1 MKQKIRLTI
10 IGVILFLAI
19 AITAGITMYSKF
31 APSKKV
37 MKLEDYYQTAGDD
50 SSVVLVLQDK
60 IYEQR
65 GKLIDGQIYVDYD
78 TVVTYFNKR
87 FYWDD
92 NESLLLYTT
101 PTEIIKTEVGSKDY
115 YINKSKKSMEYA
127 IAKVEDGVVYIALD
141 YVKEYSNLEYTMYED
156 PNRVVITYIFGE
168 DYLFADI
175 KEATQLRYKPSIK
188 GDILKQ
194 MKKGDRV
201 QIIVD
206 EEEVNK
212 NFTKVITEDGII
224 GYVKNSMTKNSYYEA
239 TESKMKEPEY
249 TSITKDHKINMTFH
263 QVTNQ
268 TANNHV
274 LELLGNTKG
283 VTTIS
288 PTWFKVSSVEGNV
301 DSLASETYVQR
312 AHNYGVEVWALVDD
326 FTNAIDMSELLSYTS
341 RREKLS
347 NELIALA
354 IKYNLDGLNMDFE
367 KIPEAAG
374 KDYIQFLREMSVK
387 CRNNGIILSVDNY
400 VPSAYTSYYDR
411 EEQGILVDYVI
422 TMAYD
427 EHINGSDGSGSVA
440 SISFVSDAVTNVLK
454 EVPAEKNIIA
464 IPFYTRLWEETADGV
479 TAKAYSMDQ
488 AQAILDQNNVEATW
502 DEETKQYYGE
512 YESSGNTYKIWLE
525 EEKSLEEK
533 LKVISENN
541 VAGIASWKLGLER
554 SNVWSVILK
563 YVN

>member
-10 IGVILFLAI
+10 ISVILFLAI
-19 AITAGITMYSKF
+19 AITAGIMMYSKF

-37 MKLEDYYQTAGDD
+37 MDLDEYYQITDKDD
-50 SSVVLVLQDK
+50 VVLILQNK
-60 IYEQR
+60 IYEQK
-65 GKLIDGQIYVDYD
+65 GKIIEGQIYVDYD
-78 TVVTYFNKR
+78 TVTTYFNKR

-92 NESLLLYTT
+92 NESLLIYTT
-101 PTEIIKTEVGSKDY
+101 PTEIIKAEVGSKDY
-115 YINKSKKSMEYA
+115 YINKSKKSMDYA
-127 IAKVEDGVVYIALD
+127 ISKVEDGTVYIALD
-141 YVKEYSNLEYTMYED
+141 YVKEFTDIKYTLYED
-156 PNRVVITYIFGE
+156 PNRVVINYVWGE
-168 DYLFADI
+168 EFLFADI
-175 KEATQLRYKPSIK
+175 KEATQLRYKPTVK

-194 MKKGDRV
+194 LKKGDRV
-201 QIIVD
+201 EIIVD
-206 EEEVNK
+206 EEEVSK
-212 NFTKVITEDGII
+212 HFTKVMTEDGVV

-239 TESKMKEPEY
+239 EESNFKKPDY
-249 TSITKDHKINMTFH
+249 TSISKDYTINLTFH

-288 PTWFKVSSVEGNV
+288 PTWFKVSSVEGGV
-301 DSLASETYVQR
+301 ESLASETYVAR

-326 FTNAIDMSELLSYTS
+326 FTNGIDMGKLLSYTS
-341 RREKLS
+341 RRDKLS

-354 IKYNLDGLNMDFE
+354 IKYNLDGLNLDFE
-367 KIPEAAG
+367 KIPQAAG
-374 KDYIQFLREMSVK
+374 EDYIQFLREMSVK

-400 VPSAYTSYYDR
+400 VPSAYTSHYDR
-411 EEQGILVDYVI
+411 QEQGVLVDYII

-440 SISFVSDAVTNVLK
+440 SIGFVSDAVKNVLK

-464 IPFYTRLWEETADGV
+464 IPFYTRLWEETSEGV
-479 TAKAYSMDQ
+479 TAKAYSMEQ
-488 AQAILDQNNVEATW
+488 AQAILDQNKVEAKW
-502 DEETKQYYGE
+502 DNETMQYYAE
-512 YESSGNTYKIWLE
+512 YESGGKTYKIWLE

-533 LKVISENN
+533 LKVIMENK
-541 VAGIASWKLGLER
+541 VAGIASWKLGLEK
-554 SNVWSVILK
+554 SSVWNVILK

>member
-1 MKQKIRLTI
+1 MKQKIRLTVI
-10 IGVILFLAI
+10 SIILFLAI
-19 AITAGITMYSKF
+19 AITAGIMMYSKF

-37 MKLEDYYQTAGDD
+37 MDLYEYYQTEDNDD
-50 SSVVLVLQDK
+50 VILVLQNK
-60 IYEQR
+60 IYEQK
-65 GKLIDGQIYVDYD
+65 GKIIDGQIYVDYD
-78 TVVTYFNKR
+78 TVTTYFNKR

-92 NESLLLYTT
+92 KESLLIYTT
-101 PTEIIKTEVGSKDY
+101 PTEIIKAEVGSKDY
-115 YINKSKKSMEYA
+115 YINKSKKSMDYA
-127 IAKVEDGVVYIALD
+127 IAKVEDGSVYIALD
-141 YVKEYSNLEYTMYED
+141 YVKEYSDVKYTLYEE
-156 PNRVVITYIFGE
+156 PNRVVISYVWGE
-168 DYLFADI
+168 DFLYADI
-175 KEATQLRYKPSIK
+175 KEETQLRNKPSVK
-188 GDILKQ
+188 GDILKEL
-194 MKKGDRV
+194 KKGEQV
-201 QIIVD
+201 EIIID
-206 EEEVNK
+206 EEEINK
-212 NFTKVITEDGII
+212 RFTKVITEDGIV
-224 GYVKNSMTKNSYYEA
+224 GYVKNSMTKNSYYVAE
-239 TESKMKEPEY
+239 ESDFKAPEY
-249 TSITKDHKINMTFH
+249 TSISKDYKINLTFH

-288 PTWFKVSSVEGNV
+288 PTWFKVSSVEGAV
-301 DSLASETYVQR
+301 ESLASETYVQR

-326 FTNAIDMSELLSYTS
+326 FTNGIDMSELLSYTS
-341 RREKLS
+341 RRDKLS

-367 KIPEAAG
+367 KIPQSAG

-411 EEQGILVDYVI
+411 AEQGVLVDYVV

-427 EHINGSDGSGSVA
+427 EHINGGDGSGSVA
-440 SISFVSDAVTNVLK
+440 SIGFVKDAVTNVLE

-464 IPFYTRLWEETADGV
+464 IPFYTRLWEESAEGV

-488 AQAILDQNNVEATW
+488 AQIILDQNKAEATW
-502 DEETKQYYGE
+502 DNETMQYYAE
-512 YESSGNTYKIWLE
+512 YENGGNTYKIWLE

-533 LKVISENN
+533 LKVIMDNN
-541 VAGIASWKLGLER
+541 VAGIASWKLGLEK
-554 SNVWSVILK
+554 SSVWSVILK

>member
-1 MKQKIRLTI
+1 MKQKIRLTVI
-10 IGVILFLAI
+10 SIILFLAI
-19 AITAGITMYSKF
+19 AITAGIMMYSKF

-37 MKLEDYYQTAGDD
+37 MDLYEYYQTDD
-50 SSVVLVLQDK
+50 NDDVILVLQNK
-60 IYEQR
+60 IYEEK
-65 GKLIDGQIYVDYD
+65 GKIIDGQIYVDYD
-78 TVVTYFNKR
+78 TVTTYFNKR

-92 NESLLLYTT
+92 KESLLIYTT
-101 PTEIIKTEVGSKDY
+101 PTEIIKAEVGSKDY
-115 YINKSKKSMEYA
+115 YINKSKKSMDYA
-127 IAKVEDGVVYIALD
+127 IAKVEGGTVYIALD
-141 YVKEYSNLEYTMYED
+141 YVKEYSDVKYTLYEE
-156 PNRVVITYIFGE
+156 PNRVVISYVWGE
-168 DYLFADI
+168 DFLYADI
-175 KEATQLRYKPSIK
+175 KEETQLRNKPSVK
-188 GDILKQ
+188 GDILKEL
-194 MKKGDRV
+194 KKGEQV
-201 QIIVD
+201 EIIID
-206 EEEVNK
+206 EEEINK
-212 NFTKVITEDGII
+212 RFTKVITEDGIV
-224 GYVKNSMTKNSYYEA
+224 GYVKNSMTKNSYYVAE
-239 TESKMKEPEY
+239 ESNFKAPEY
-249 TSITKDHKINMTFH
+249 TSISKDYKINLTFH

-301 DSLASETYVQR
+301 ESLASETYVQR

-326 FTNAIDMSELLSYTS
+326 FTNGIDMSELLSYTS
-341 RREKLS
+341 RRDKLS

-367 KIPEAAG
+367 KIPQAAG

-411 EEQGILVDYVI
+411 AEQGVLVDYVV

-427 EHINGSDGSGSVA
+427 EHINGGDGSGSVA
-440 SISFVSDAVTNVLK
+440 SIGFVKDAVTNVLE

-464 IPFYTRLWEETADGV
+464 IPFYTRLWEESAEGV

-488 AQAILDQNNVEATW
+488 AQIILDQNKAEATW
-502 DEETKQYYGE
+502 DNETMQYYAE
-512 YESSGNTYKIWLE
+512 YESGGNTYKIWLE

-533 LKVISENN
+533 LKVIMDNN
-541 VAGIASWKLGLER
+541 VAGIASWKLGLEK
-554 SNVWSVILK
+554 SSVWSVILK

>member
-1 MKQKIRLTI
+1 MKQKIRLTVI
-10 IGVILFLAI
+10 SIILFLAI
-19 AITAGITMYSKF
+19 AITAGIMMYSKF

-37 MKLEDYYQTAGDD
+37 MDLYEYYQTEDNDD
-50 SSVVLVLQDK
+50 VILVLQNK
-60 IYEQR
+60 IYEQK
-65 GKLIDGQIYVDYD
+65 GKIIDGQIYVDYD
-78 TVVTYFNKR
+78 TVTTYFNKR

-92 NESLLLYTT
+92 KESLLIYTT
-101 PTEIIKTEVGSKDY
+101 PTEIIKAEVGSKDY
-115 YINKSKKSMEYA
+115 YINKSKKSMDYA
-127 IAKVEDGVVYIALD
+127 IAKVEDGSVYIALD
-141 YVKEYSNLEYTMYED
+141 YVKEYSDVKYTLYEE
-156 PNRVVITYIFGE
+156 PNRVVISYVWGE
-168 DYLFADI
+168 DFLYADI
-175 KEATQLRYKPSIK
+175 KEETQLRNKPSVK
-188 GDILKQ
+188 GDILKEL
-194 MKKGDRV
+194 KKGEQV
-201 QIIVD
+201 EIIID
-206 EEEVNK
+206 EEEINK
-212 NFTKVITEDGII
+212 RFTKVITEDGIV
-224 GYVKNSMTKNSYYEA
+224 GYVKNSMTKNSYYVAE
-239 TESKMKEPEY
+239 ESDFKAPEY
-249 TSITKDHKINMTFH
+249 TSISKDYKINLTFH

-288 PTWFKVSSVEGNV
+288 PTWFKVSSVEGAV
-301 DSLASETYVQR
+301 ESLASETYVQR

-326 FTNAIDMSELLSYTS
+326 FTNGIDMSELLSYTS
-341 RREKLS
+341 RRDKLS

-367 KIPEAAG
+367 KIPQAAG

-411 EEQGILVDYVI
+411 AEQGVLVDYVV

-427 EHINGSDGSGSVA
+427 EHINGGDGSGSVA
-440 SISFVSDAVTNVLK
+440 SIGFVKDAVTNVLE

-464 IPFYTRLWEETADGV
+464 IPFYTRLWEESAEGV

-488 AQAILDQNNVEATW
+488 AQIILDQNKAEATW
-502 DEETKQYYGE
+502 DNETMQYYAE
-512 YESSGNTYKIWLE
+512 YENGGNTYKIWLE

-533 LKVISENN
+533 LKVIMDNN
-541 VAGIASWKLGLER
+541 VAGIASWKLGLEK
-554 SNVWSVILK
+554 SSVWSVILK